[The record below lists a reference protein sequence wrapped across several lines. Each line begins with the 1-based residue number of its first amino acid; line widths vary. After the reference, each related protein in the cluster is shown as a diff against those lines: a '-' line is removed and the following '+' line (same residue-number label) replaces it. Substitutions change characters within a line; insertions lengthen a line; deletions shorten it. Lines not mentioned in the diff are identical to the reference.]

1 MKVAVLSGLR
11 RKAGDLSEFF
21 LLRAIHAAASY
32 LNAEAMVV
40 CGPLCASATEKLDF
54 AETVSA
60 SVKRRKLAI
69 RLIWMKGEGDPADY
83 YDHFPEPVGETLDG
97 LPVPAFLA
105 LLGEVPEMFAP
116 EFPFVTVELNG
127 GRMENRTVHSLA
139 VPSEWR
145 GRLTDYHVH
154 TNLAYCSENMT
165 VPSAL
170 RLAKMAGVGRLNFAE
185 HSGQLYFGNDD
196 YWAGRYVMRTRGTPE
211 GVPVQL
217 RLPLYRDLIARY
229 YDGSFSYGFEVD
241 ADPEGVPAITPDAV
255 AFARIRVGSIHHLFC
270 AETPAALKEEFLRKV
285 EALLQSGV
293 RILAHPF
300 RIFTKGFG
308 MAEPEELYLPTIELL
323 KRYGAAAEI
332 NCHAGYRPNP
342 AFFALCLK
350 HGVKL
355 SIGTD
360 SHNLYEV
367 GFLTPHFAILKA
379 IDAYSRL
386 DEVLI

>member
-1 MKVAVLSGLR
+1 MKIAVLSCLR

-32 LNAEAMVV
+32 LNAETTVI
-40 CGPLCASATEKLDF
+40 CGPLCASSAEKLDF
-54 AETVSA
+54 TDPVFE
-60 SVKRRKLAI
+60 SVKRRNLSI
-69 RLIWMKGEGDPADY
+69 RLIWVRGEDDPADY
-83 YDHFPEPVGETLDG
+83 YAHFPDPAGVTLDG
-97 LPVPAFLA
+97 LSVSAFLA
-105 LLGEVPEMFAP
+105 QLGDIPEMSAP

-139 VPSEWR
+139 IPSEWR

-154 TNLAYCSENMT
+154 TNMAYCSENMT
-165 VPSAL
+165 IPSAL
-170 RLAKMAGVGRLNFAE
+170 RIAKMAGMKSLNFAE

-211 GVPVQL
+211 GAPEQL
-217 RLPLYRDLIARY
+217 RMPLYRELIAKY

-241 ADPEGVPAITPDAV
+241 ADPEGVPAIMPEDA
-255 AFARIRVGSIHHLFC
+255 AFARICVGSIHHLFC
-270 AETPAALKEEFLRKV
+270 SESPAALKREFLRKT

-293 RILAHPF
+293 RILAHPY

-308 MAEPEELYLPTIELL
+308 MEEPEELYLPTINLL
-323 KRYGAAAEI
+323 KQYGVAAEI

-367 GFLTPHFAILKA
+367 GFLMPHFAILKA